1 MEEGRALLH
10 ALAFGADVEQAPF
23 EHVLLALLERLAL
36 PHALDAIRED
46 VGGLG
51 APLVIGAAGGHVAV
65 PLDDE
70 LVVRRRTIGVLV
82 ERGVLRRTPR
92 TPRARVGSAVR
103 AKRGRAGTAP
113 LWEGV
118 QQSRRERS
126 SGTLRVRRRPPPP
139 APLGRPR

>member
-23 EHVLLALLERLAL
+23 EHVLLALLERLAF

-70 LVVRRRTIGVLV
+70 LVVGRRTIA
-82 ERGVLRRTPR
+82 VLR
-92 TPRARVGSAVR
+92 
-103 AKRGRAGTAP
+103 
-113 LWEGV
+113 E
-118 QQSRRERS
+118 E
-126 SGTLRVRRRPPPP
+126 RRRPAPRAGVGGGGGGGPPGPGGPGAPREVSPGVGGLP
-139 APLGRPR
+139 ALVGAAPQRVAQSL